1 MITAQARSDNDLPD
15 DEFQGRFASPAE
27 RAFYQI
33 CERDFQI
40 AELKTQIARLSAAP
54 SIEEM
59 RLLYNAAWQGQYPL
73 ETAIIAFLK
82 RRMKG

>member
-1 MITAQARSDNDLPD
+1 MNVPASRSDNDLPD
-15 DEFQGRFASPAE
+15 DEFQRRCVSPME
-27 RAFYQI
+27 RAFYQT
-33 CERDFQI
+33 CARDFRI
-40 AELKTQIARLSAAP
+40 AELQTQVARLSAAP

-73 ETAIIAFLK
+73 ETAVIAFLE